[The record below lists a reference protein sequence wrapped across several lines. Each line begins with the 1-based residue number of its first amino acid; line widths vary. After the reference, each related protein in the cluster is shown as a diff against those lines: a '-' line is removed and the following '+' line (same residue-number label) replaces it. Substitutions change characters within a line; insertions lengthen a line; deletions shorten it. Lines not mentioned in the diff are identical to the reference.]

1 MLLLLLL
8 LLLWSVST
16 IGVSVN
22 LKRLRDIEAYC
33 IVVPKPYP
41 YPNVVSTIS
50 VLSNIFVIRLTLQWS
65 VQSLLFLSLLGWT
78 MQILSYTASPQSTSH
93 FTHNT
98 LARLVVGNR
107 TSCSN
112 MATLSQL
119 HWLPVHDRIKFKIA
133 IITHKAIYTGN
144 PPPMWLIWS
153 SGTIHTELYGLP
165 LPTFSLLLFVTSHLV
180 LEVFTR
186 QLLLYHME

>member
-50 VLSNIFVIRLTLQWS
+50 VLSNIFVIRLTLQRS

-112 MATLSQL
+112 LATLSQL

-144 PPPMWLIWS
+144 PPPC
-153 SGTIHTELYGLP
+153 G
-165 LPTFSLLLFVTSHLV
+165 
-180 LEVFTR
+180 
-186 QLLLYHME
+186 